1 MLAHVSSS
9 SIQEMDTN
17 GTYLL
22 VEEVLHEMNTGIS
35 ASVSVALAEYH
46 PLPVWSLPQP
56 HHHPTGGIGAVAV
69 HGDLA
74 AAWELTVRR
83 RIRGTVVINLCH
95 DDAGLLEL
103 Q

>member
-1 MLAHVSSS
+1 
-9 SIQEMDTN
+9 MDTQD
-17 GTYLL
+17 TYLL

-35 ASVSVALAEYH
+35 TSVSVALAEYH
-46 PLPVWSLPQP
+46 PLPVGSLPQP
-56 HHHPTGGIGAVAV
+56 HHHPTGVIGAVAV

-74 AAWELTVRR
+74 AARELTVSR
-83 RIRGTVVINLCH
+83 RICGTVVINLRD